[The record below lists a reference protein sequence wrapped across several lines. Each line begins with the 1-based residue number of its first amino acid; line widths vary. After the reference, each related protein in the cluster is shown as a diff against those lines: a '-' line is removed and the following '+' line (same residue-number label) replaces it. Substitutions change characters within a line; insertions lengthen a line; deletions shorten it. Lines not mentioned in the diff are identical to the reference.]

1 MLGNSCLPLCTASHL
16 LGTAGQGTACHD
28 TEPAQPH
35 KHTLGSL
42 LLATA
47 LQTRMR
53 LVWGYVEVELMVWII
68 RIIIMR
74 IIISLWLP
82 LLSLLIT
89 LLQKSCC
96 EWSTSTNTHSIFSI
110 KIKLHLSM
118 IDRTFEKKKA
128 ESSSIFLR
136 TYPIYHS
143 LLNTRVSLT
152 CWTARPWGHLKSVVS
167 WAREGR
173 AVCHIALHASIPAL
187 ALGAWYRRPEI
198 PIIMQG
204 RPFLAWHCWLT
215 GRHKKR
221 NNKCNRVNDSVTIT
235 IIVQEGFCSEGE
247 WYRNNSSEE
256 GLMHE
261 CFDSPNGARHR

>member
-1 MLGNSCLPLCTASHL
+1 MRVCWGWTDGVDNKGNNNGNNH
-16 LGTAGQGTACHD
+16 
-28 TEPAQPH
+28 
-35 KHTLGSL
+35 
-42 LLATA
+42 
-47 LQTRMR
+47 
-53 LVWGYVEVELMVWII
+53 
-68 RIIIMR
+68 IIMTTIT
-74 IIISLWLP
+74 IIANYSSSKVMLWVKYFHQYP
-82 LLSLLIT
+82 LHFQHWNKPSSFNDWQNIW
-89 LLQKSCC
+89 
-96 EWSTSTNTHSIFSI
+96 E
-110 KIKLHLSM
+110 
-118 IDRTFEKKKA
+118 KKA

-152 CWTARPWGHLKSVVS
+152 CRTARPWGHLKRVVS

-187 ALGAWYRRPEI
+187 ALGAWYRRPEV
-198 PIIMQG
+198 PIVMQG

-215 GRHKKR
+215 GSHKKR
-221 NNKCNRVNDSVTIT
+221 NNNCNRVNDSVTIT
-235 IIVQEGFCSEGE
+235 KIVQQGFCSEGE